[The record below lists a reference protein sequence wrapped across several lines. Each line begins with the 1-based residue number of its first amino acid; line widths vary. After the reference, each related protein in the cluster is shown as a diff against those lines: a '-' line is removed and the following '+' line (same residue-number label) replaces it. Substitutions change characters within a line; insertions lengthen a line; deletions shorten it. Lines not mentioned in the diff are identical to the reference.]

1 MPQDSWEVI
10 ELFSPL
16 RFEEGVLQL
25 LDQRGLPEREEWV
38 ECRTPHQVAQAI
50 KEMVV
55 RGAPAIGIAAAFGM
69 ALALWETE
77 THSKEEG
84 LKALKAS
91 KVPLA
96 SSRPTAVNLFW
107 AIERVMRA
115 AEGSEEAN
123 LREVVTREAFRI
135 WEEDK
140 EQNLRIGEYG
150 GRLLKPGSRV
160 LTHCN
165 AGALATGGYGTALG
179 VIRWGFANGK
189 VAKVWVDETRP
200 LLQGARLTAWELAKE
215 EIPHT
220 LITDNMAGWLMQ
232 RGEVD
237 AVVVGADRITSQ
249 GFVAN
254 KIGTYPLAVL
264 ASHHGIPFYVA
275 APTSTIDWEMKEGWE
290 IPIEERDSKEVSR
303 CGGSPITTPQTSIY
317 NPAFDVTPP
326 QLITAIVTEKGVVF
340 NPASSGM
347 HQVRGE

>member
-1 MPQDSWEVI
+1 M
-10 ELFSPL
+10 
-16 RFEEGVLQL
+16 
-25 LDQRGLPEREEWV
+25 
-38 ECRTPHQVAQAI
+38 
-50 KEMVV
+50 
-55 RGAPAIGIAAAFGM
+55 
-69 ALALWETE
+69 
-77 THSKEEG
+77 
-84 LKALKAS
+84 
-91 KVPLA
+91 
-96 SSRPTAVNLFW
+96 
-107 AIERVMRA
+107 
-115 AEGSEEAN
+115 
-123 LREVVTREAFRI
+123 
-135 WEEDK
+135 
-140 EQNLRIGEYG
+140 
-150 GRLLKPGSRV
+150 
-160 LTHCN
+160 
-165 AGALATGGYGTALG
+165 
-179 VIRWGFANGK
+179 
-189 VAKVWVDETRP
+189 DETGP

-290 IPIEERDSKEVSR
+290 IPIEERDPKEVSR

-326 QLITAIVTEKGVVF
+326 QLINAIVTEKGVVF